1 MSLFRKKCA
10 RCDHRHREVTDA
22 APNCATCQ
30 EEIRV
35 KLQADNEALRSCPVD
50 GSRMSKE
57 VAHMI
62 VIDRCPS
69 CRGVWLD
76 SGELDRIK
84 DEIAAKTIT
93 AMLPTAPYAAG

>member
-1 MSLFRKKCA
+1 MSLFGKKCA
-10 RCDHRHREVTDA
+10 RCGHRDREVSNET
-22 APNCATCQ
+22 PNCATCL

-35 KLQADNEALRSCPVD
+35 KLQADNEALRNCPVD

-62 VIDRCPS
+62 VVDRCPT
-69 CRGVWLD
+69 CHGVWLD
-76 SGELDRIK
+76 SGELDQIK
-84 DEIAAKTIT
+84 DEVAAKTIT